1 MVPFFRGWEGS
12 TSRPHGSAGTM
23 PSTPTSTLSVY
34 PSSNITFQMQRPT
47 PTSGAQ
53 TSCPGAT
60 ESTYYPAD
68 FPVSLSLW
76 PGKEK
81 ALPTTATC
89 GRKCYEQY
97 VKSDRVGSWEKMFS
111 ASLLGMEGWFSSRCV
126 LTWKLKTTLSNR
138 SYFQLAASTRPIS
151 DTAHG
156 LLPTVTTTNSVQGF
170 NSTNGT
176 GKPLL
181 PMAALMLGTPTATA
195 LVRSPVRQENR
206 TPNQAEFAG
215 LVASGQVGMVTGREA
230 ERIRQLQREPGF
242 LQRMDHGL
250 LPTPVAVDMKGGMNV
265 PGKKYQRKSGYMA
278 TALLRD
284 LAFSGLLP
292 TPKAGDSSGGSQKV
306 DGPTVTRPSG
316 HTFSTGLRD
325 QAFSGLLP
333 MPNHNLDKTSGLKT
347 EPWEKRIADN
357 RQADLN
363 MAIYQKTGST
373 SQLSPL
379 FVQEMMGFPYLW
391 TELPFLDGERNR

>member
-1 MVPFFRGWEGS
+1 MKQLTPKSGTRISRLGVTGS
-12 TSRPHGSAGTM
+12 TYSQEGFRAP
-23 PSTPTSTLSVY
+23 L
-34 PSSNITFQMQRPT
+34 
-47 PTSGAQ
+47 
-53 TSCPGAT
+53 
-60 ESTYYPAD
+60 
-68 FPVSLSLW
+68 FPKLAS
-76 PGKEK
+76 EK
-81 ALPTTATC
+81 VPPMTATY
-89 GRKCYEQY
+89 GQKCLEQFE
-97 VKSDRVGSWEKMFS
+97 KSNHAGLWQKMFS
-111 ASLLGMEGWFSSRCV
+111 ALLIGMEGWFSNRCT
-126 LTWKLKTTLSNR
+126 LTWKLKVTPFKRL
-138 SYFQLAASTRPIS
+138 YFQLAVSTRRTS
-151 DTAHG
+151 DTAPG

-181 PMAALMLGTPTATA
+181 PMAALMLATSTATA
-195 LVRSPVRQENR
+195 HVCRQDRQANR
-206 TPNQAEFAG
+206 APNPAEFAG
-215 LVASGQVGMVTGREA
+215 LVASGQVGMITGAEA
-230 ERIRQLQREPGF
+230 EQIRQLQREPGF
-242 LQRMDHGL
+242 LLRMDHGL
-250 LPTPVAVDMKGGMNV
+250 LPTPVSVDMKGGMKV
-265 PGKKYQRKSGYMA
+265 PGKKYLRKSGYMA

-325 QAFSGLLP
+325 QAFSSLLP
-333 MPNHNLDKTSGLKT
+333 TPNHNLDKTSGLKAET
-347 EPWEKRIADN
+347 WEKRIADN
-357 RQADLN
+357 RQTDLN